1 MAEKSGTPTERTHRE
16 HRYNTR
22 QAARLAETPARLQV
36 YAVPTLIP
44 EEYES
49 LAAGSAEAQRKFLE
63 GVGVVST
70 DIGPLEEVLDSNT
83 TEMISC
89 ALQHRKVRDSS
100 IRLTDPYFTDE
111 QRQTVLEGKSRV
123 LISEAANI
131 MEELDTTEE
140 LTAIRQKG
148 KRWLEKKG
156 EIPLC
161 ACKAHKCEDPD
172 FFTDVLGNLV
182 TLQPPLNDDTG
193 TIFANTLLTCIIKAA
208 NLKRITVHG
217 ARGGTMGSV
226 HYILR
231 LPSGAEYMYRGRPD
245 FLIYQRFTQ
254 EERAL
259 GNELSME
266 ESVRGIGEVQ
276 SPPGTST
283 VAKNRAFA
291 QAGIY
296 SLGYF
301 NNTSTRN
308 RIVTVVLYKD
318 MTGHIALATL
328 TRAEGEGELVG
339 DVTYKLVHSVNPFN
353 LRKVDDLGL
362 FASVFI
368 ATLKSTMTS

>member
-1 MAEKSGTPTERTHRE
+1 MTE

-36 YAVPTLIP
+36 YALPTPIL
-44 EEYES
+44 EGCES

-89 ALQHRKVRDSS
+89 ALQHRKVHYSLF
-100 IRLTDPYFTDE
+100 RLTDPYFTDE
-111 QRQTVLEGKSRV
+111 QRQTVLEGNSRV

-131 MEELDTTEE
+131 MEELDTVQE
-140 LTAIRQKG
+140 LTAIRLKG
-148 KRWLEKKG
+148 KRWLEKG

-161 ACKAHKCEDPD
+161 ACKPHKCEDPD

-193 TIFANTLLTCIIKAA
+193 TIFANTLFTCIIRAA
-208 NLKRITVHG
+208 NLKRITVHS

-226 HYILR
+226 RYILR

-283 VAKNRAFA
+283 EAKNRAFS

-328 TRAEGEGELVG
+328 IRAGGEGELVG

-353 LRKVDDLGL
+353 LRKPGDLGL